1 MRHRGPVPLYHQVQ
15 QHVRARI
22 AAGDYAVGAALPTEW
37 ALMKEF
43 GVSRHTVRTALQEL
57 VAEGQIERFP
67 GRGSFVVE
75 HARRASQWAIGA
87 VEDLIDMSFAHSY
100 AVLSARLVKAAAYP
114 RVAELFGH
122 LRTIFHVRAVRA
134 SAEGPY
140 AYSNVWFPP
149 EIGEKLPRRLFSQR
163 PLILLVEE
171 YCGLPPYRTRQAA
184 LAAPADRDAARHLKV
199 AFGDPMLVLER
210 TYFTAD
216 DRPIEHTRIQ
226 YRPDRYQQIVNF
238 QRRQAPPYLASAQ
251 AESRSPRGEAHV
263 PAR

>member
-1 MRHRGPVPLYHQVQ
+1 MPLYHQVQ
-15 QHVRARI
+15 QHLRTRI
-22 AAGDYAVGAALPTEW
+22 AAGDYPVGATLPTEE
-37 ALMKEF
+37 ALMREF
-43 GVSRHTVRTALQEL
+43 GVSRHTVRTALQQL
-57 VAEGQIERFP
+57 VTEGQIERFP

-87 VEDLIDMSFAHSY
+87 VEDLIDSSFAHSY
-100 AVLSARLVKAAAYP
+100 TVLGARRVAAKLFP
-114 RVAELFGH
+114 RIAELFREPRA
-122 LRTIFHVRAVRA
+122 LFHVRAVRA

-149 EIGEKLPRRLFSQR
+149 DIGEKLPRRLFSQR

-184 LAAPADRDAARHLKV
+184 LAAPADREAARYLKV

-226 YRPDRYQQIVNF
+226 YRPDRYQQVVNF
-238 QRRQAPPYLASAQ
+238 RRRQAPPYLPSPET
-251 AESRSPRGEAHV
+251 ESRSQRGDAHV